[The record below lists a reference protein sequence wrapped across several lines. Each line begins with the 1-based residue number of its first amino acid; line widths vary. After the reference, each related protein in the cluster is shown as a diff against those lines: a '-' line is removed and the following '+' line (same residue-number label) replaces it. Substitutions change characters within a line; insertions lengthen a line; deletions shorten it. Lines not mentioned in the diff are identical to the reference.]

1 MHWEKLAGWSA
12 RVWRSRL
19 RLKGGEGYGVSGL
32 LESMSKFGAGR
43 LAAMMAVT
51 LAMMGFF
58 GFVIMRVSQ
67 PTMGLLY
74 SDLSSQDASQV
85 IKELDA
91 RNIRYEVRPDGST
104 ILIAKSDVPKLRM
117 ELAGKGLP
125 SGGGVGYEIFDKG
138 DAFSSTSF
146 VQNINHV
153 RALEG
158 ELSRTIRSISR
169 VQAARVHLVL
179 PERKLF
185 ERDREPP
192 RASIALKLA
201 GDLDAG
207 QVRAIRHL
215 AASAVEGLKPERVS
229 IVDEKGRLLA
239 DGAQGDKNLAGLGLE
254 ERQTAVERKLK
265 SQVEE
270 IVASIVGSGRARVQV
285 QADLDMN
292 RIESR
297 SETFDPES
305 RVARSSQT
313 RTESQVSNEAR
324 EGGVSV
330 GNELP
335 GAQGQQP
342 GQQPQQRDASNK
354 NEEVVNYEISRTT
367 RNEVLEGGR
376 VKRLSV
382 AVLVDGIYPK
392 AASGEPT
399 YQPRPQEELERIGQ
413 LVRTAIGF
421 DKTRGDQVEIVNLR
435 FAEAPAKLDL
445 TEPTLMQQLFS
456 FGKDDILRMVELAVI
471 GLLTL
476 IVLFTVVRPL
486 LRQVVAP
493 EVFRKSPALAAAAGM
508 AGLGGAGALSYDPSN
523 PAGPA
528 LPREPETPSERMLA
542 IAQIKGQI
550 KAQSVDKIG
559 QMVKENP
566 EDSTAVIRTWIHEE
580 AA

>member
-1 MHWEKLAGWSA
+1 MHWEKLAGWSSRA
-12 RVWRSRL
+12 FRSRL
-19 RLKGGEGYGVSGL
+19 PLKGGEGYGVNGL
-32 LESMSKFGAGR
+32 LENMSKFGAGR

-58 GFVIMRVSQ
+58 AFVIMRVSQ

-185 ERDREPP
+185 ERDREQP

-201 GDLDAG
+201 GDLDAS

-239 DGAQGDKNLAGLGLE
+239 DGAQGDKNLAGLGFE

-292 RIESR
+292 RVESR

-324 EGGVSV
+324 EGGVTV

-382 AVLVDGIYPK
+382 AVLVDGIYPRV
-392 AASGEPT
+392 ASGEPT

-421 DKTRGDQVEIVNLR
+421 DKARGDQVEIINLR

-508 AGLGGAGALSYDPSN
+508 AGLGGAAALSYDPSN